1 MNHPYGNETP
11 MLMKWQTMKTIL
23 LTLLLGGLMASTAPA
38 LELATPFADHAV
50 LQRDMKVPVW
60 GWGKPDA
67 KITVKFAGQT
77 KTATVG
83 KDGKW
88 RVDLDPLKASFDP
101 RELTVTSSAGDSVT
115 LKDILVGEV
124 WMATGQSNMQWTT
137 VKSDVSR
144 TLYPLIQKRV
154 EAGEIRQPVVRE
166 GKVTDFYAALHPVEH
181 ATLEWSK
188 DITGFSAIA
197 SAFAHELAIE
207 LEVPVGILNGAF
219 STTQIQAWIPRVGF
233 RDGKDEYTQNLYKQ
247 VLQTDPTTPE
257 HKAAWDKFYQS
268 IEDTIAENKKRIAAG
283 KEPLEI
289 PTDPPGNLHGN
300 RDSSW
305 LFNARVNPL
314 VPCAIRGAIWNQ
326 GYASQ
331 GEGLRYYE
339 NLHSLIRGWRIVWDR
354 PDLPV
359 YFHQFYRGGNSASG
373 SAPGFGGTIDMRT
386 ATWLASKDIPNASM
400 ASQIDIGGGI
410 HYYNKSTPGI
420 RLALQALKKT
430 YGKDIVADGP
440 MFKKYTVKGDKVIV
454 EFDHADGGLVVGDPD
469 PKNMAI
475 PKILPNGEAKVNLF
489 YVADAD
495 RVWYPA
501 TFKIDGDKVI
511 VSSPKVKQP
520 HGVSYAGSGVG
531 FQPNLYN
538 KALLPTTPFVYYDNE
553 LVTAESWPD
562 DAIKIDGVEPEMAG
576 LEYDYR
582 KMPLLSTQFRDDAVL
597 QAGQPV
603 TIWGSAVH
611 PWVYFGAKD
620 KRTEGKAVVHF
631 SFGDIKKTIPVT
643 DDMLEWQVTLPA
655 MPAGNKK
662 YTLDVKFTID
672 GELIH
677 ERKAENV
684 VFGDVWYVAVPDGN
698 WETPVKKSDQIVR
711 MMQRQAKR
719 DSNNTPSRFSIAVST
734 TPENRFASYW
744 KPAEGFAAALGHAI
758 AAKTNN
764 PVGIIFM
771 QTSASKGKPDQTQIK
786 HWIAAEDLNQAPSLM
801 DDYKQLAALRPGN
814 EYYDANARRYMN
826 AWKAYWGKYI
836 PELMATGK
844 VPDARAWGSY
854 PSFAAKV
861 DTTASHVYN
870 VMVHSFTPA
879 ALKGIVFI
887 PGPAMV
893 ESDQGANYGEQLSAL
908 ANSWQARFGT
918 DKATFFYGQPSPS
931 LAAKIT
937 KPTAIK
943 GPSQAI
949 KIDVWPSAKDG
960 QAARRAII
968 ETIVGKAY

>member
-1 MNHPYGNETP
+1 MNHPNGNEIP

-23 LTLLLGGLMASTAPA
+23 LTLLLGGLMASAAPA
-38 LELATPFADHAV
+38 LELATPFADNAV

-67 KITVKFAGQT
+67 KMTVKFAGQT
-77 KTATVG
+77 KTTNVG

-88 RVDLDPLKASFDP
+88 RVELDPLKASFDP
-101 RELTVTSSAGDSVT
+101 RELTVTSSAGQSAT
-115 LKDILVGEV
+115 LKNVLVGEV

-144 TLYPLIQKRV
+144 SLYPLIQKRV
-154 EAGEIRQPVVRE
+154 EAGEIKQPVVRE

-181 ATLEWSK
+181 ATLEWST
-188 DITGFSAIA
+188 DIVGFSAIA
-197 SAFAHELAIE
+197 SAFAHHVAIE
-207 LEVPVGILNGAF
+207 LEVPVGILNCAF

-233 RDGKDEYTQNLYKQ
+233 RDGKDEYTQKLYLET
-247 VLQTDPTTPE
+247 LQTDPTTPE
-257 HKAAWDKFYQS
+257 HKAAWGKFYQN
-268 IEDTIAENKKRIAAG
+268 IEDTIAENKKRVAAG
-283 KEPLEI
+283 KQPLDV
-289 PTDPPGNLHGN
+289 PTSPPGNLNGN

-305 LFNARVNPL
+305 LYNARVNPL
-314 VPCAIRGAIWNQ
+314 VPYAIRGAIWNQ

-373 SAPGFGGTIDMRT
+373 SEPGFGGTIDMRT

-400 ASQIDIGGGI
+400 ASQIDIGGSI
-410 HYYNKSTPGI
+410 HYNNKSTPGI

-475 PKILPNGEAKVNLF
+475 PKIMPKGEAKVNLF
-489 YVADAD
+489 YVADAN

-511 VSSPKVKQP
+511 VGSPKVKEP
-520 HGVSYAGSGVG
+520 RGISYAASGVG

-538 KALLPTTPFVYYDNE
+538 KALLPTTPFVYYDNK

-562 DAIKIDGVEPEMAG
+562 DAMKIDGVEPKVAG
-576 LEYDYR
+576 LEYHYR
-582 KMPLLSTQFRDDAVL
+582 KMPLLSTQFRDNAVL

-611 PWVYFGAKD
+611 GWVYHGAERQHD
-620 KRTEGKAVVHF
+620 GKAVVHF
-631 SFGDIKKTIPVT
+631 SFGDVKKTIPVT
-643 DDMLEWQVTLPA
+643 EDMLEWQVMLPA
-655 MPAGNKK
+655 MPAGMKK
-662 YTLDVKFTID
+662 YTLEVKFTID

-677 ERKAENV
+677 ERKAENI
-684 VFGDVWYVAVPDGN
+684 VFGDVWYVAVPDGH
-698 WETPVKKSDQIVR
+698 WETPIKQTDQIVR
-711 MMQRQAKR
+711 MMDRKAKR
-719 DSNNTPSRFSIAVST
+719 DAGGAPSRFSVATST
-734 TPENRFASYW
+734 TPENRFASVW
-744 KPAEGFAAALGHAI
+744 APAEGFAAALGHAI
-758 AAKTNN
+758 AAKTNK

-771 QTSASKGKPDQTQIK
+771 QTNASKGEPDQTPIK
-786 HWIAAEDLNQAPSLM
+786 QWIAAEDLNQAPSLM
-801 DDYKQLAALRPGN
+801 EDYKQLASLRPGN
-814 EYYDANARRYMN
+814 AYYDANARRYMN
-826 AWKAYWGKYI
+826 AWKTYWGEYI
-836 PELMATGK
+836 PELMSTGK
-844 VPDARAWGSY
+844 VPDAKAWGSY
-854 PSFAAKV
+854 PRLAAEI
-861 DTTASHVYN
+861 DTKASQVYN
-870 VMVHSFTPA
+870 VMVCSFTPA
-879 ALKGIVFI
+879 GLKGIVFI
-887 PGPAMV
+887 PGSAMV
-893 ESDQGANYGEQLSAL
+893 ESDQGAVYGEQLGAL
-908 ANSWQARFGT
+908 ANSWRARF
-918 DKATFFYGQPSPS
+918 DADQATFFYGQPAKS

-937 KPTAIK
+937 KPSAIK

-949 KIDVWPSAKDG
+949 MLDRWPAAKEG
-960 QAARRAII
+960 QAARQAII
-968 ETIVGKAY
+968 DTIVGKAY